1 MEKAKEEI
9 DGRQAII
16 EKMQQDAKDSIVD
29 HKLSEKKRAGMVST
43 MWRVLISDWHPLVLK
58 LSTGNLGWKNTMVQ
72 GHQQA

>member
-9 DGRQAII
+9 DGRQATI

-43 MWRVLISDWHPLVLK
+43 I
-58 LSTGNLGWKNTMVQ
+58 
-72 GHQQA
+72 